1 MPLDYSEAFPH
12 NKYTHAEI
20 TAPHLVCVF
29 FLREMIAWMK
39 PILFYDKVSY
49 SHKQN
54 EGPPPTLDVNAELT
68 VGFVHDAWQ
77 ARGESAEV
85 LESEGNHV
93 GLHWTPGAS
102 FLRFYTR
109 RSFEAQINK
118 CIRVFF
124 LVGTPP
130 PSGSTLE
137 WISQSRFAKLWSVKK
152 TAPLYPFWYLS
163 YQNLGSSQV
172 QLN

>member
-1 MPLDYSEAFPH
+1 
-12 NKYTHAEI
+12 
-20 TAPHLVCVF
+20 
-29 FLREMIAWMK
+29 MK

-49 SHKQN
+49 QHKKN

-77 ARGESAEV
+77 TPGESAEV

-102 FLRFYTR
+102 LLRFYTR
-109 RSFEAQINK
+109 RYFEAQINK

-124 LVGTPP
+124 FSGGN
-130 PSGSTLE
+130 PSTKWTDFRMDQSVAIRETLE
-137 WISQSRFAKLWSVKK
+137 REENCAIVS
-152 TAPLYPFWYLS
+152 FWYLS